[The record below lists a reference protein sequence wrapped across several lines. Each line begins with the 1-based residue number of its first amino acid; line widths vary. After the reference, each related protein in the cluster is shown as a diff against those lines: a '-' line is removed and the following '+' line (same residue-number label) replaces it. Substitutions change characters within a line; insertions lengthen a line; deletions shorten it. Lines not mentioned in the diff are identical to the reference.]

1 MFRSDHVDTS
11 MGVGEAYGGKIV
23 SKKYVVRLTTEEREQ
38 FTRLVRT
45 GKAAAQKIRRA
56 NILLKTDAAG
66 PGWTDRRIAEAF
78 GCRVRTIE
86 LLRQRCV
93 EGGVET
99 AVCGKP
105 SSRTYPRKLDGAGEA
120 RLIALA
126 CSQAPEGR
134 ACWTLRLLSDK
145 LVELEVVDCISY
157 ETVRR
162 TLKKTN

>member
-1 MFRSDHVDTS
+1 L
-11 MGVGEAYGGKIV
+11 

-38 FTRLVRT
+38 LTRLVRT

-56 NILLKTDAAG
+56 NILLKTDVDG
-66 PGWTDRRIAEAF
+66 PSWTDERIAEAF
-78 GCRVRTIE
+78 HCRVRTIE
-86 LLRQRCV
+86 YLRQRCV
-93 EGGVET
+93 EGGVEVT
-99 AVCGKP
+99 VAGKP

-126 CSQAPEGR
+126 CGEPPEGR
-134 ACWTLRLLSDK
+134 ARWTLRLLGDK
-145 LVELEVVDCISY
+145 LVELAVVDSISH